1 MPVRSHRLIAA
12 AAFAVVG
19 AVTAAGCAGGSA
31 EEKPTERSAAVV
43 PIEGTDRVQV
53 RLTEDAVKRLDI
65 TTAVAA
71 DQQVPARPTFTTGA
85 TASTGAVPGDKGPAT
100 AETDPGG
107 AKKPLA
113 TTAPPPTTAAAPA
126 TTSRR
131 VVPFAAVLYQ
141 PSGEASLYVNTAPLL
156 YERQSVTVDYV
167 IGDLAVLS
175 SGPPPGTAVVIV
187 GAPELSGIEFGVGE

>member
-12 AAFAVVG
+12 AAFAVIG
-19 AVTAAGCAGGSA
+19 AVSAAGCAGGSA
-31 EEKPTERSAAVV
+31 EEEPTERSAAVV
-43 PIEGTDRVQV
+43 PIEGTDRVRV

-71 DQQVPARPTFTTGA
+71 DREVPPRPTFTTG
-85 TASTGAVPGDKGPAT
+85 TTVPTGTPPADKGPAT
-100 AETDPGG
+100 AETDPG
-107 AKKPLA
+107 AKNPPA
-113 TTAPPPTTAAAPA
+113 TQAPPSTNAAAPA
-126 TTSRR
+126 TTTRR

-156 YERQSVTVDYV
+156 YERQAVTVDYV

-175 SGPPPGTAVVIV
+175 SGPPPGTPVVTV